1 MQGLGPC
8 RRTTIGAGEP
18 GQALLAGGGRR
29 HVPHNEDDYFALWL
43 KTLRYDVDGSEVTR
57 RWLALPALL
66 GALLTTAVAAP
77 PAQAAGD
84 DYPYRADT
92 TQSSDPWG
100 FTKRQCVS
108 FAAWE
113 LKQHGTTVSNGSQHW
128 GNARDWDEA
137 ARRLGR
143 TVTTRPKVGA
153 VAQWNAG
160 ERSTYYPDG
169 GGTGTVTAGSY
180 GHVAY
185 VTNVYADGSVR
196 VEQYNM
202 FGNRAFSAMHLRAP
216 RYLYVA

>member
-1 MQGLGPC
+1 M
-8 RRTTIGAGEP
+8 I
-18 GQALLAGGGRR
+18 
-29 HVPHNEDDYFALWL
+29 
-43 KTLRYDVDGSEVTR
+43 TLRYGLKTVCDQTDLQRVTR
-57 RWLALPALL
+57 RWLAAPT
-66 GALLTTAVAAP
+66 LLTAVLLAALSLVTAPAAH
-77 PAQAAGD
+77 ATGD
-84 DYPYRADT
+84 DYPYRTDT
-92 TQSSDPWG
+92 TQSADPWG

-113 LKQHGTTVSNGSQHW
+113 LKQHGKTISNASQHW

-153 VAQWNAG
+153 IAQWNAG
-160 ERSTYYPDG
+160 ERSAYYPAG
-169 GGTGTVTAGSY
+169 GGTGTLTAGSY

-185 VTNVYADGSVR
+185 VTAVYGDGSVR

-202 FGNRAFSAMHLRAP
+202 SGNRSFSAMRLRAP